1 MRTISFVALPFLAL
15 SMLATDVAAADLK
28 VGYVDMSRAFREL
41 DDSKVAREQLKKD
54 FDKKQKQLDDRQA
67 KLKSMKDDFDKRQ
80 AMMKDDVKR
89 QKQAE
94 MQQEFMQLQ
103 QTYVQLQQELAKE
116 EQEIIQKI
124 SVKMK
129 RVVERVGDRDGFDI
143 ILDIGD
149 TVLYY
154 KKHQDITDQVI
165 REYNRE
171 YGKK

>member
-1 MRTISFVALPFLAL
+1 MRTISFLALPFLAL
-15 SMLATDVAAADLK
+15 CLVATDAAAADLK
-28 VGYVDMSRAFREL
+28 VGYVDMARAFREL
-41 DDSKVAREQLKKD
+41 EDSKAARKKLKTN
-54 FDKKQKQLDDRQA
+54 FDAKQKQLDERQA
-67 KLKSMKDDFDKRQ
+67 KLKAMKDDFDKRQ
-80 AMMKDDVKR
+80 AMMKEDVKR

-103 QTYVQLQQELAKE
+103 QTYVQLQQELQKE
-116 EQEIIQKI
+116 EQEIVQMI

-129 RVVERVGDRDGFDI
+129 RVVERVGDREGFDL
-143 ILDIGD
+143 ILDIGE